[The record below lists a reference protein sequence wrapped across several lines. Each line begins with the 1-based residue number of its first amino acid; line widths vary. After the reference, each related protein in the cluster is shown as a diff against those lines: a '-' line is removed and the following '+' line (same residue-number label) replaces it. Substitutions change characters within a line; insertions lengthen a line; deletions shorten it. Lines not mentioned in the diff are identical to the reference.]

1 MKDFE
6 DDELFI
12 AHGYYTV
19 TNSYGYEIELSQCGS
34 CARIKDGEKI
44 TEWFEIEYI
53 LDDDDDDDDEATP
66 IIDPQGYNI
75 SLNLV
80 MRRNNNN

>member
-12 AHGYYTV
+12 ADGYYTV
-19 TNSYGYEIELSQCGS
+19 SNSHGYEIELSQCGS
-34 CARIKDGEKI
+34 CARIKDDDEI
-44 TEWFEIEYI
+44 SDWLEIEYI
-53 LDDDDDDDDEATP
+53 LDDEDEDEATP

-75 SLNLV
+75 NLNNV